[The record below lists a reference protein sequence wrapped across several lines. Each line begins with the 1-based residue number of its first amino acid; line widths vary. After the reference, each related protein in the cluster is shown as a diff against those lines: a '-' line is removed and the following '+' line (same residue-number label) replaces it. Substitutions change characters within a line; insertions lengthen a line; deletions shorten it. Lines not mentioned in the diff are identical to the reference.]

1 MKKALWLITRVVLVA
16 VVVLYLL
23 DWGLLRVR
31 IARGHAYDT
40 VQVDEYLATPL
51 KGNKAEYD
59 YLGSQPVPC
68 VRTLF
73 PHGDNPCWWLRRHPA
88 RWE

>member
-1 MKKALWLITRVVLVA
+1 MKKMLWLMVRVFVVL

-31 IARGHAYDT
+31 IAHGSAYST
-40 VQVDEYLATPL
+40 VQVDEYLSTPL

-59 YLGSQPVPC
+59 YLGSQPIRC

-73 PHGDNPCWWLRRHPA
+73 PHGDNPCWWQRRHPA